1 MPTSTRACIIAASLA
16 FALVVLLAAA
26 AAAVCSVFADGL
38 PENGQGLDLPSG
50 GVVVTCLIGSGI
62 HGGRMNL
69 DAAQASNAA
78 VINQV
83 ASDLGIQPRPEA
95 VTIALATAL
104 QESDLRNLDYGT
116 YDSLGI
122 FQQRPDQGWGSPTQI
137 MNPAYAAEQFYTHL
151 ARVSDWWQMPLW
163 AAAQAVQRSA
173 YPTAYQAH
181 ADQAAALQQF
191 LAEHP
196 DACTSTE
203 DGN

>member
-1 MPTSTRACIIAASLA
+1 MPTRVCIIAASLA
-16 FALVVLLAAA
+16 FALIVLLAAA
-26 AAAVCSVFADGL
+26 AAGVCSVIGGGL
-38 PENGQGLDLPSG
+38 PDSGQDLDLPSG
-50 GVVVTCLIGSGI
+50 GFVATCVIGSGI
-62 HGGRMNL
+62 HGDGMNL

-78 VINQV
+78 VINQI
-83 ASDLGIQPRPEA
+83 ASALGIQPRPQA

-137 MNPAYAAEQFYTHL
+137 MNPAYAAQQFYTHL

-181 ADQAAALQQF
+181 AEQAAALQQF

-203 DGN
+203 NGN

>member
-1 MPTSTRACIIAASLA
+1 MPTRVCIIAASLA

-26 AAAVCSVFADGL
+26 AAGVCSVIGGGL
-38 PENGQGLDLPSG
+38 PDSGQDLDLSSG
-50 GVVVTCLIGSGI
+50 GFIVTCVIGSGI
-62 HGGRMNL
+62 HGDGMNL

-83 ASDLGIQPRPEA
+83 ASALNIQPRPEA

-181 ADQAAALQQF
+181 AEQAAVLQQF

-203 DGN
+203 NGN